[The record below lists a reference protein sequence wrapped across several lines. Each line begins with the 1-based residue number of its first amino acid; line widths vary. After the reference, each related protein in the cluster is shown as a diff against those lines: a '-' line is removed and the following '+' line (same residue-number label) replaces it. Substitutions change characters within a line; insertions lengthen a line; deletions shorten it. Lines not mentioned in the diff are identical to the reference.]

1 MRAYRKEKDSPSFIE
16 DQRIALKEFDK
27 KAIIAVI
34 DKSGQPASVVT
45 SAISI
50 SLSEIPGV
58 AVTAAPDSATLA
70 TVSATAPRN
79 IAATPATVTHHN
91 CWSHSPSFSFSDD
104 YKATMPLTV
113 KRKNTVAHQKR
124 PPTKPPT
131 NSNEII
137 EISEDEDDISD
148 LRRQIKKLR
157 DVWHI

>member
-79 IAATPATVTHHN
+79 IAATPATAATDAPAVRNSTLGLVTN
-91 CWSHSPSFSFSDD
+91 KAPGSTTARLPSWAHASTAAPVSTPANLSTM
-104 YKATMPLTV
+104 ATCC
-113 KRKNTVAHQKR
+113 
-124 PPTKPPT
+124 
-131 NSNEII
+131 
-137 EISEDEDDISD
+137 
-148 LRRQIKKLR
+148 
-157 DVWHI
+157 